1 MVSIFSGEVNRTWRF
16 CDGGGQ
22 HHEVSLYHHP
32 LTGARAALVDHE
44 ELEGS
49 LGTSSV
55 FHGSTTTIPFACGGC
70 RGAIHIQRSALFG
83 FSYACSADGVSVPEA
98 TSATKTGHASG
109 SSEPSSSTATPKP
122 YWRRLAPAS
131 PRGRRASK
139 ILAGR

>member
-70 RGAIHIQRSALFG
+70 RGAIHIQRSAFLG
-83 FSYACSADGVSVPEA
+83 FRRACSDGASAPEA
-98 TSATKTGHASG
+98 TSATAD
-109 SSEPSSSTATPKP
+109 PRRAPATPVG
-122 YWRRLAPAS
+122 RAPRSA
-131 PRGRRASK
+131 
-139 ILAGR
+139 

>member
-55 FHGSTTTIPFACGGC
+55 FHNSTTTIPFSAGDA
-70 RGAIHIQRSALFG
+70 RGAIHIQRNAMLG
-83 FSYACSADGVSVPEA
+83 FSYAKRCRKRVIQY
-98 TSATKTGHASG
+98 
-109 SSEPSSSTATPKP
+109 STWVFSKRP
-122 YWRRLAPAS
+122 
-131 PRGRRASK
+131 PRGKHPRFEFAPRDDRSSK
-139 ILAGR
+139 NEPKRVETDRDMRF